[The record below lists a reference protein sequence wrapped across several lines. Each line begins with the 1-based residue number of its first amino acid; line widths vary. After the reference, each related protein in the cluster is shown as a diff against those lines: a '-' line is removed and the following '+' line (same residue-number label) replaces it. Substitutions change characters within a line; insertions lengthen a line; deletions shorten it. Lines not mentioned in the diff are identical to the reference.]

1 MADKYREYFDL
12 DDAYFPQINETTIA
26 KARWDNTYPHETF
39 IKLLNNINGMLDG
52 RTRRSV
58 WIHGSYGTGK
68 SQCAFALKKI
78 LEVSEDELTKYWI
91 QPDNSNWPLNKQAD
105 LLKKFIGHK
114 QRKIVTA
121 YRYGSGGISS
131 TQQLLL
137 AVQESVKVAL
147 VEQGVRYIGE
157 NTLKDAVID
166 WIEKPAQK
174 AFLNDLLE
182 SKYTS
187 WPQATADEVLS
198 ALRRGGDIQQLMN
211 NIFALANAEG
221 ITALNLT
228 TEGLIAWIKD
238 IINKNDIKIVLI
250 WDEFSAYFKNNRN
263 SLDQFQKLA
272 ELCADRFYFVIVT
285 HETSGLIT
293 ANDST
298 WSIVQ
303 QRFDFSE
310 ITLPDGIAFELIS
323 HARKVKKILENKWK
337 EKADDINSWLP
348 RSRPAVMEQTN
359 IANPEIIKGLLPLH
373 PMAAL
378 VLKYIASSFQSNQRS
393 IFDFMSLDKDD
404 VQAFQWFVANTSP
417 DDDYPLLTIDCLWN
431 FFYESGRRDN
441 LTIDIQS
448 ILDVFPRQQNLT
460 AKQQTVLK
468 TVLIMQAVNQRIG
481 NEVDLFKTT
490 DKNLSLAFEGN
501 RDLEGNAAVNIAKQ
515 LVNDS
520 VLHKKPIG
528 GGIEIYVAAQ
538 LVGDHTKIIRHKD
551 DIRKN
556 INTAALVAEGGLSDV
571 LGLPPA
577 LKLRYELESD
587 LAKGKLTTVT
597 PSDFTS
603 AMNKLRNT
611 QSAWKFKA
619 ALAFALDEAEAV
631 SFRKTIQAA
640 AKNPD
645 YGDIVIID
653 ALSTPLGSDSLEQ
666 YIDFTAMTL
675 YYSGNNNDES
685 KYNSNKA
692 KRILDTDW
700 KNRIYDGSFVVY
712 SEVNRDGER
721 YANIS
726 EVLSALQTAVTKK
739 YPNIFDFSKGL
750 SESMLKLSD
759 VKRSALVGVT
769 QEIVKGAVVNNI
781 EKYIFPSDIWR
792 TEEYCK
798 QQPTLSISKIK
809 IAIENEISSA
819 FSRDGQ
825 ISIRELY
832 DTLEIDYGFAP
843 CNLSAFLAGFLL
855 KEYGNEPYRY
865 YDSINGHDSMSNDK
879 LAEMLG
885 NYIGN
890 TKPNYRDTYIVKMTP
905 EEMAFYSLTEKAW
918 GITPNS
924 CGTAGQAANEVRKK
938 MRQLELPVWC
948 LAEVDNHGIYEYVEK
963 YIELVQK
970 EGKEAHQK
978 AIEIG
983 NIALNKDTLG
993 DTLAKFISKP
1003 KCQEGMREFLT
1014 RFENGD
1020 ILTLAKDIG
1029 AETSLINDVQKLF
1042 AVDYSCLWNQ
1052 TTGKNEIRKLLT
1064 EYGFVRKSNKLLA
1077 ANSQSLADCY
1087 NIWRDK
1093 LKIISISS
1101 EQLKRKLPSLVKVF
1115 DYFIK
1120 IEERNEILPEQL
1132 KDFLAELSANMQSIM
1147 EFFSDEKQI
1156 FAEIYSPYLDGL
1168 NENDIGEVKNK
1179 LPMGMFIL
1187 SATECNTK
1195 VKQYAELHRQGQIKT
1210 KLFKLWKE
1218 KTDTK
1223 TPLEWS
1229 KRYKVPILCFVNFSD
1244 FDNAKKTFETL
1255 NRINSTDAEIK
1266 QALEFLESEP
1276 AFLTDLND
1284 ESKRKI
1290 KFTKEIIGK
1299 YAKILPDISKV
1310 QDELERLS
1318 EQLSIEPYEW
1328 YRHPSVYEKVKQ
1340 LAEAEYN
1347 AGGSDETLNKIDE
1360 MDDDTLKSYLK
1371 RLVKENMTVGLE
1383 IMDDWRA

>member
-12 DDAYFPQINETTIA
+12 DDAYFPQINETTIE

-39 IKLLNNINGMLDG
+39 IKLLNNIHGMLDG

-78 LEVSEDELTKYWI
+78 LEVAENELTAYWA
-91 QPDNSNWPLNKQAD
+91 QPDKSNWPLNKQAD

-121 YRYGSGGISS
+121 YRYGSGGINS

-137 AVQESVKVAL
+137 AVQESVKTAL
-147 VEQGVRYIGE
+147 MEQGVEYTGE
-157 NTLKDAVID
+157 NTLKDAVIA

-182 SKYTS
+182 NKYTS
-187 WPQATADEVLS
+187 WPQATADEVLA
-198 ALRRGGDIQQLMN
+198 ALRKGGNIQQLMN
-211 NIFALANAEG
+211 NIFTLANAEG

-238 IINKNDIKIVLI
+238 IITVNDIKIVLI

-285 HETSGLIT
+285 HETGGLIT

-298 WSIVQ
+298 WTIVQ

-323 HARKVKKILENKWK
+323 HARKVKPILKNKWE

-348 RSRPAVMEQTN
+348 RSRPAVMEQTKIIN
-359 IANPEIIKGLLPLH
+359 SEIIKGLLPLH

-404 VQAFQWFVANTSP
+404 IQAFQWFVSHTSP

-431 FFYESGRRDN
+431 FFYESGRREN

-481 NEVDLFKTT
+481 NEVELFRTT

-501 RDLEGNAAVNIAKQ
+501 RDLEGNAAINIAKQ
-515 LVNDS
+515 LVNDG
-520 VLHKKPIG
+520 VLHKKIIG
-528 GGIEIYVAAQ
+528 GGSEGYVAAQ
-538 LVGDHTKIIRHKD
+538 LVGDQSKIIRHKD

-556 INTAALVAEGGLSDV
+556 ITTSALVAEGSLSDV

-587 LAKGKLTTVT
+587 PTKGKLTTT
-597 PSDFTS
+597 TSSDFINV
-603 AMNKLRNT
+603 MNKFRNA
-611 QSAWKFKA
+611 QSTWKFKA
-619 ALAFALDEAEAV
+619 VLAFALDDAEAV

-645 YGDIVIID
+645 YGDIIIID
-653 ALSTPLGSDSLEQ
+653 ALSTSLGSDSLEQ
-666 YIDFTAMTL
+666 YIDFAAMAM
-675 YYSGNNNDES
+675 YYSGNDTEES
-685 KYNSNKA
+685 KSNGNKA

-700 KNRIYDGSFVVY
+700 KNRIYNGAFIVY
-712 SEVNRDGER
+712 SEANRDGER

-726 EVLSALQTAVTKK
+726 GVLSALQAAVTIK
-739 YPNIFDFSKGL
+739 YPNVFDFAKGL

-759 VKRSALVGVT
+759 AKRSALVGAT
-769 QEIVKGAVVNNI
+769 QDIVKGAVVNNI
-781 EKYIFPSDIWR
+781 ESKIFTADIWK
-792 TEEYCK
+792 TEEYWK

-809 IAIENEISSA
+809 IFLENKIAKA
-819 FSRDGQ
+819 FTHDGQ

-832 DTLEIDYGFAP
+832 DILEVGYGFAP
-843 CNLSAFLAGFLL
+843 CNLSSFLAGFLL

-890 TKPNYRDTYIVKMTP
+890 TKSNYRDTYIVKMTP
-905 EEMAFYSLTEKAW
+905 EEMAFYSLTEKTW
-918 GITPNS
+918 NITPNS
-924 CGTAGQAANEVRKK
+924 CGTAGQAANEVRKR

-948 LAEVDNHGIYEYVEK
+948 LAEVDNNGIYEYVER

-993 DTLAKFISKP
+993 DNLAKFISKQ
-1003 KCQEGMREFLT
+1003 KCQEGMREFLA

-1020 ILTLAKDIG
+1020 ILMLAKDIG
-1029 AETSLINDVQKLF
+1029 AETSLINDVQRLF
-1042 AVDYSCLWNQ
+1042 AVDYSCLWNKI
-1052 TTGKNEIRKLLT
+1052 TGENEIRKLLT
-1064 EYGFVRKSNKLLA
+1064 EYGFVRESNKVLG
-1077 ANSQSLADCY
+1077 ANAQSLSACY

-1093 LKIISISS
+1093 LKIISISE
-1101 EQLKRKLPSLVKVF
+1101 EQLKRKLPLLAKLLDF
-1115 DYFIK
+1115 FIK
-1120 IEERNEILPEQL
+1120 IPQQNEILPDQL
-1132 KDFLAELSANMQSIM
+1132 KNFLAELSANRQSLM
-1147 EFFSDEKQI
+1147 EFFKDEKQI
-1156 FAEIYSPYLDGL
+1156 FAEIYSPYLDGF
-1168 NENDIGEVKNK
+1168 NETDIGEIKSK
-1179 LPMGMFIL
+1179 LPMGMFVL
-1187 SATECNTK
+1187 SATECNAR
-1195 VKQYAELHRQGQIKT
+1195 VKQYAEQYRQGQIKT
-1210 KLFKLWKE
+1210 KLFELWKE
-1218 KTDTK
+1218 TTDTK

-1229 KRYKVPILCFVNFSD
+1229 NRYKIPILCLINLAE
-1244 FDNAKKTFETL
+1244 FDDAKKTFETL
-1255 NRINSTDAEIK
+1255 NRNNSTDSEIK
-1266 QALEFLESEP
+1266 EALKFLESEP
-1276 AFLTDLND
+1276 AFLSDLND
-1284 ESKRKI
+1284 ENKRKTAFV
-1290 KFTKEIIGK
+1290 KGIIGK
-1299 YAKILPDISKV
+1299 YSKILPNIHKV
-1310 QDELERLS
+1310 QDTLDR
-1318 EQLSIEPYEW
+1318 LSIEPYEW
-1328 YRHPSVYEKVKQ
+1328 YRHPSVDNKVKQ

-1347 AGGSDETLNKIDE
+1347 AGGSDEALNKIDK
-1360 MDDDTLKSYLK
+1360 MDDVTLKSYLK

-1383 IMDDWRA
+1383 IIDDGRG